1 MKCICGYEHGYVN
14 VDDPENGLTCEK
26 IEGEYGGF
34 LSIEVRTTK
43 SDEQCDIKADRPVYH
58 YGTTVVYMYA
68 CPKCGT
74 VKIDLPV

>member
-14 VDDPENGLTCEK
+14 VDDPEKGLTCEK

-34 LSIEVRTTK
+34 RSIEVRTTD
-43 SDEQCDIKADRPVYH
+43 SEEHCDIRADRPVYH
-58 YGTTVVYMYA
+58 YGMTEVDMYA